1 MEDGLRESRLLRR
14 LTLGK
19 LNVAEASSWTLG
31 VVDFFEK
38 VLGRK
43 DICHHPD
50 ETQILTTTIRL
61 DK

>member
-38 VLGRK
+38 VLGSK

-50 ETQILTTTIRL
+50 ETKILTTTIRL